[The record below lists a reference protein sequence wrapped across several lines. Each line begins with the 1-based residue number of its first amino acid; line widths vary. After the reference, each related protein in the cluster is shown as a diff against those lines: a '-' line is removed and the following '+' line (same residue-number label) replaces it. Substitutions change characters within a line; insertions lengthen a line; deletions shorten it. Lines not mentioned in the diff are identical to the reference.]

1 MGRHI
6 SSEITRKIKSQLPI
20 LNADY
25 GGTQMGRRF
34 ESMEGVPAP
43 AAGAV
48 AVLVLAGRSVLQLP
62 SPGPDPRPRPPPPPD
77 HTGLYHGMVIL
88 ALRPDQRR
96 IVGSHENGRLRS
108 PAATAWRRK

>member
-1 MGRHI
+1 MVRYI

-62 SPGPDPRPRPPPPPD
+62 SPGPDPRPRPPPTPLP
-77 HTGLYHGMVIL
+77 HGAVSRHGYFGFE
-88 ALRPDQRR
+88 A
-96 IVGSHENGRLRS
+96 GSEANS
-108 PAATAWRRK
+108 WQS